1 MKIYNSIE
9 EFPSDVA
16 TVITTGTFDGVHAGH
31 KVVIDR
37 LNKIA
42 QKKGLQSLVFT
53 LNPHPRHVLYPED
66 QQLKLIHTIDEK
78 VNALKN
84 TGLQNLVIYKF
95 TKGAVEPNDFYF

>member
-9 EFPSDVA
+9 EFPSDVS

-42 QKKGLQSLVFT
+42 QKKG
-53 LNPHPRHVLYPED
+53 
-66 QQLKLIHTIDEK
+66 
-78 VNALKN
+78 
-84 TGLQNLVIYKF
+84 YK
-95 TKGAVEPNDFYF
+95 A